1 MKGVNEL
8 MVKSALLVIDMLND
22 FAHPSGVLYAS
33 SVRDIIPKVKEKIEE
48 AREENRLVIYI
59 CDAHRPDDR
68 EFETFPPHC
77 IEGSWGAEVV
87 EELKPK
93 QDDYIVKKRR
103 YSGFFAT
110 DLELLL
116 REKGVEELHL
126 TGCLTDICVLFTCA
140 DAYFRGFKIFV
151 SKGATAALT
160 PSDQENALNLMKK
173 AFGVE
178 VEE

>member
-1 MKGVNEL
+1 MA
-8 MVKSALLVIDMLND
+8 KSALLVIDMLND

-48 AREENRLVIYI
+48 AREEKRLVIYI

>member
-1 MKGVNEL
+1 MP
-8 MVKSALLVIDMLND
+8 KSALLIIDMLND
-22 FAHPSGVLYAS
+22 FAHPSGVLYSS
-33 SVRDIIPKVKEKIEE
+33 SVRDIIPRVKEKIEK
-48 AREENRLVIYI
+48 ARGENRLVIYL
-59 CDAHRPDDR
+59 CDAHRADDR
-68 EFETFPPHC
+68 EFDTFPPHC
-77 IEGSWGAEVV
+77 IEGSWGGEVV

-93 QDDYIVKKRR
+93 DGDYLVRKRR
-103 YSGFFAT
+103 FSGFFAT

-140 DAYFRGFKIFV
+140 DAYFRGYKIFV
-151 SKGATAALT
+151 SEGATAALT
-160 PSDQENALNLMKK
+160 PSDHKNALNLMRK

>member
-1 MKGVNEL
+1 MP
-8 MVKSALLVIDMLND
+8 KSALLVIDMLND

-33 SVRDIIPKVKEKIEE
+33 SVRDIIPRVKEKIEK
-48 AREENRLVIYI
+48 ARGENRLVVFI

-77 IEGSWGAEVV
+77 VEGSWGAEVV
-87 EELKPK
+87 EELKPEEG
-93 QDDYIVKKRR
+93 DYIVKKRR
-103 YSGFFAT
+103 YSGFYAT

-116 REKGVEELHL
+116 REKGVEELHF

-140 DAYFRGFKIFV
+140 DAYYRGFKIFV
-151 SKGATAALT
+151 SEGATAALT
-160 PSDQENALNLMKK
+160 PADHQNALNLMKK
-173 AFGVE
+173 AFGAE

>member
-1 MKGVNEL
+1 MA
-8 MVKSALLVIDMLND
+8 KSALLVIDMLND

-33 SVRDIIPKVKEKIEE
+33 SVRDIIPRVKEKIEK
-48 AREENRLVIYI
+48 AREANTLVIYI
-59 CDAHRPDDR
+59 CDAHRPDDK

-77 IEGSWGAEVV
+77 VEGSWGADVV

-93 QDDYIVKKRR
+93 DGDYIVKKRR
-103 YSGFFAT
+103 YSGFYAT

-116 REKGVEELHL
+116 REKGIEELHL

-140 DAYFRGFKIFV
+140 DAYYRGFKIFV
-151 SKGATAALT
+151 SEEATAALT
-160 PSDQENALNLMKK
+160 PSDHKNALNLMKK

>member
-1 MKGVNEL
+1 MA
-8 MVKSALLVIDMLND
+8 KSALLVIDMLND
-22 FAHPSGVLYAS
+22 FAHPSGVLYSS
-33 SVRDIIPKVKEKIEE
+33 SVRDIISRIKEKIEK
-48 AREENRLVIYI
+48 ARKENKLVIYL

-77 IEGSWGAEVV
+77 IEGSWGGEVV

-93 QDDYIVKKRR
+93 EGDYLIKKRR
-103 YSGFFAT
+103 FSGFFAT

-116 REKGVEELHL
+116 REKEVEELHL
-126 TGCLTDICVLFTCA
+126 TGCLTDICILFTCA
-140 DAYFRGFKIFV
+140 DAYFRGFKIFI
-151 SKGATAALT
+151 SEGATAALT
-160 PSDQENALNLMKK
+160 PSDHKNALNLMKK

>member
-1 MKGVNEL
+1 MA
-8 MVKSALLVIDMLND
+8 KSALLVIDMLND
-22 FAHPSGVLYAS
+22 FAHPSGVLYSS
-33 SVRDIIPKVKEKIEE
+33 SVRDIISRIKEKIEK
-48 AREENRLVIYI
+48 ARKENRLVIYL

-77 IEGSWGAEVV
+77 IEGSWGGEVV

-93 QDDYIVKKRR
+93 EGDYLIKKRR
-103 YSGFFAT
+103 FSGFFAT

-116 REKGVEELHL
+116 REKEVEELHL
-126 TGCLTDICVLFTCA
+126 TGCLTDICILFTCA
-140 DAYFRGFKIFV
+140 DAYYRGFKIFI
-151 SKGATAALT
+151 SEGATAALT
-160 PSDQENALNLMKK
+160 PSDHKNALNLMKK

>member
-1 MKGVNEL
+1 MP
-8 MVKSALLVIDMLND
+8 KSALLVIDMLND

-48 AREENRLVIYI
+48 AREEKRLVIYI